1 MRIVVAD
8 DSLLMREAIEHIF
21 QGEDEI
27 EIAAVC
33 EDRDS
38 LDAAIERERPDVVV
52 TDIRMP
58 PAEAAAGIEV
68 ANRLR
73 ESHPKMG
80 VVILSQYTEVQ
91 YVLALLESGSERRG
105 YLLKQRLA
113 DRAQLVSAV
122 RTVASGGS
130 VIDSALVDALVASN
144 VSKAQSRLD
153 RLTTRERQ
161 ILAEVA
167 SGKSNG
173 AIARSLVISKRA
185 VETHVSSIFQKL
197 DLPDESEVSRRVKA
211 VLLFLA
217 ETDLHAGDVVQ
228 GDV

>member
-38 LDAAIERERPDVVV
+38 LYAAIERERPDVVV

-73 ESHPKMG
+73 ESYPEMG
-80 VVILSQYTEVQ
+80 VVILSQYTEVH
-91 YVLALLESGSERRG
+91 YVLALLESGSDRRG

-113 DRAQLVSAV
+113 DRGQLVSAV
-122 RTVASGGS
+122 QTVASGGS

-144 VSKAQSRLD
+144 VSKTQSRIE
-153 RLTTRERQ
+153 RLTPRERQ

-217 ETDLHAGDVVQ
+217 ETDLHADEIVQ
-228 GDV
+228 GEV